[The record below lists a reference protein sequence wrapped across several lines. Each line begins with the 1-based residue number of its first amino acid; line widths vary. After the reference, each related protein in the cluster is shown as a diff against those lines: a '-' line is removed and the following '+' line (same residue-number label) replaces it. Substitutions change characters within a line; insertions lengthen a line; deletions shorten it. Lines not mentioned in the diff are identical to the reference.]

1 MLCRMVHSCTPA
13 VEGGKVVLIT
23 GAAGFVGFHSA
34 LQLHARGDAVLGLD
48 NFNDY
53 YDVRLKFNRESILR
67 EKGTGKMP
75 MATVPL
81 LLWLQHVRRHG

>member
-1 MLCRMVHSCTPA
+1 M
-13 VEGGKVVLIT
+13 IT

-53 YDVRLKFNRESILR
+53 YDVRLKYNRESILR
-67 EKGTGKMP
+67 EKGERM
-75 MATVPL
+75 VHVIELPL
-81 LLWLQHVRRHG
+81 ACTIVVHRISSSLRLKYCD